1 MDDKPPQFLTGQM
14 SGPEGE
20 ADPHLLIYSLC
31 VVEGIAQIT
40 KRAPKPR
47 VIIYYFYIGL
57 CKTVQVNLVKHVL
70 VKIHVNHKKG
80 LTF

>member
-1 MDDKPPQFLTGQM
+1 MDDKPPQFLTGQ
-14 SGPEGE
+14 SGTEGE
-20 ADPHLLIYSLC
+20 ADPHILIYSLC
-31 VVEGIAQIT
+31 VVEGKAQIT

-70 VKIHVNHKKG
+70 VKIHVNYKKD